1 VVTGWPAFAVFT
13 AVVAVRHFFQFLYRT
28 RREKGAET
36 SGLATTSLLFI
47 CYVSIWI
54 TAGVLMVLGLP
65 MGVLFFS
72 GAAVFVA
79 GVALR
84 LVAIVTLGAFY
95 SEAIEI
101 RNNHKLIRHGVY
113 SLVRHPL
120 HLAFFVE
127 LLGMSLMAQT
137 LWLIP
142 PMILLAVTIAVRNR
156 TEDGKL
162 SEKFGE
168 EFRGYSA
175 RVPAVNIF
183 GGVIRRLL
191 GRKQLDKPETQ
202 V

>member
-1 VVTGWPAFAVFT
+1 MTGWPAFAVFT
-13 AVVAVRHFFQFLYRT
+13 AVVAVRHLAQLLYRN

-36 SGLATTSLLFI
+36 SGLPTTSLLFI

-54 TAGVLMVLGLP
+54 TLSVLMVLGMP
-65 MGVLFFS
+65 MGALFFS
-72 GAAVFVA
+72 GAAVFVV

-84 LVAIVTLGAFY
+84 LVSIVTLGAFY

-101 RNNHKLIRHGVY
+101 RGDHKLVRHGVY

-127 LLGMSLMAQT
+127 LLGMALMAQT

-142 PMILLAVTIAVRNR
+142 PMVLLTVTIAVRNR

-168 EFRGYSA
+168 EFREYSA

-183 GGVIRRLL
+183 RGVIRRLL
-191 GRKQLDKPETQ
+191 GRKQLDKPESP